1 MAKESGPVPG
11 DLHLELQWRLDRKF
25 LVAPAACPGTEQEEI
40 ELIVQRAGD
49 ANQRGY
55 DVVVSTGKETDFVV
69 MEEVGG
75 RIWDQLDRWVYRVGP
90 VNVVLALKHR
100 DEVWWTSNG
109 DANEDEVVYNAE
121 EVGILGER
129 GTVARG
135 VND

>member
-40 ELIVQRAGD
+40 ELIVQRAGH
-49 ANQRGY
+49 ANQRGN

-69 MEEVGG
+69 KEEVGG
-75 RIWDQLDRWVYRVGP
+75 RIWDQLDRRVSRVGP
-90 VNVVLALKHR
+90 VNVVLTLKHR